1 MIPFAVGDGGRHV
14 RMGRKVVELSDSI
27 MRALWHVFSSFSSVL
42 LWGSL
47 AHYLLVCAVAR
58 CPRFPPGFWAVTWE
72 PRRYVLTRVS
82 VKNRGTSH
90 RHSSG
95 RIPASCQSSARKVSR
110 ASGLSRAQQGDLSEA
125 AFVYKAIS
133 LNFVVARPHGNM
145 HPYDFIVDGGGGL
158 WRVQVKSCAS
168 ISHGFYPVRIFRR
181 KDGVAI
187 PYTEFEIDFV
197 VAYIIPEQ
205 TCYILPIR
213 EALGRT
219 SISFRP
225 REFPGL
231 HAFAHYREAWHLL
244 RQPMKSRSV
253 EVDPTI
259 RKPIICDAK
268 IHPMRKASVH
278 DLRYGFRKIE
288 RLLYQGEEIQI
299 TKRGHVIARL
309 VPESEQPAAEGPA

>member
-1 MIPFAVGDGGRHV
+1 MHKA
-14 RMGRKVVELSDSI
+14 K
-27 MRALWHVFSSFSSVL
+27 
-42 LWGSL
+42 GS
-47 AHYLLVCAVAR
+47 
-58 CPRFPPGFWAVTWE
+58 
-72 PRRYVLTRVS
+72 
-82 VKNRGTSH
+82 
-90 RHSSG
+90 SSG
-95 RIPASCQSSARKVSR
+95 RIPASCQSSARKASR

-125 AFVYKAIS
+125 GFVYKAIS
-133 LNFVVARPHGNM
+133 LKFVVARPHGNM

-158 WRVQVKSCAS
+158 WRIQVKSCARLS
-168 ISHGFYPVRIFRR
+168 RGFYRVRIFRR
-181 KDGVAI
+181 KDGAPI
-187 PYTEFEIDFV
+187 PYTESEIDFV

-213 EALGRT
+213 EMLGRT

-225 REFPGL
+225 REFSGL

-244 RQPMKSRSV
+244 RQPMKSPSV

-259 RKPIICDAK
+259 RKSLICDAK
-268 IHPMRKASVH
+268 MYPMRKASVH

-309 VPESEQPAAEGPA
+309 VPESEQPAAEAPDFLGRLRATYGDKVLAVRGAEVVSEDRNRY

>member
-1 MIPFAVGDGGRHV
+1 
-14 RMGRKVVELSDSI
+14 MGK
-27 MRALWHVFSSFSSVL
+27 AKGSS
-42 LWGSL
+42 
-47 AHYLLVCAVAR
+47 R
-58 CPRFPPGFWAVTWE
+58 
-72 PRRYVLTRVS
+72 
-82 VKNRGTSH
+82 
-90 RHSSG
+90 G
-95 RIPASCQSSARKVSR
+95 RIPASCQSSARKAAR
-110 ASGLSRAQQGDLSEA
+110 ARGLPRAQQGDLSEA
-125 AFVYKAIS
+125 AFVCKAIS

-158 WRVQVKSCAS
+158 WRIQVKSCAS
-168 ISHGFYPVRIFRR
+168 LSRGFYPVRIFRR

-213 EALGRT
+213 EMLGRT

-225 REFPGL
+225 REFSGL

-244 RQPMKSRSV
+244 RQPMKSPSV

-259 RKPIICDAK
+259 GSIGKSIICDAK
-268 IHPMRKASVH
+268 TYPMRKASVH

-299 TKRGHVIARL
+299 TKRRHVIARL
-309 VPESEQPAAEGPA
+309 VPEIE